1 MLTSGAR
8 PGKLAPMPRA
18 VRLEFPGAIYHVFNR
33 GNYRKELFADAGGA
47 HAFEKALLEVAV
59 RDGWKLH
66 AYAILSNHF
75 HLAVET
81 PNSNLVAGM
90 QWLEG
95 TFASRFNRF
104 HKERGH
110 VFQGRYKALVVQ
122 PGPHL
127 LAVVDYVHLNPVRAG
142 LCKLAGLK
150 EYPFSSYQKF
160 FRHKP
165 PEGLERAAFLTELKL
180 PDSLAG
186 MNRYA
191 EHLQAVLEKDPARR
205 EELDRQFCRGWFLG
219 EQEYREAL
227 IKQLG
232 DKQLRPSWHGP
243 ELQAMREAEWESMVE
258 AKLRELRKDASAIE
272 QDAKSAPWKVEIA
285 RFMRANSNASNP
297 WLAQR
302 LNMGHPSRVSNLVH
316 GR

>member
-1 MLTSGAR
+1 
-8 PGKLAPMPRA
+8 MPRA
-18 VRLEFPGAIYHVFNR
+18 VRLEFPGAIYHVLNR
-33 GNYRKELFADAGGA
+33 GNYRKDLFTDPGSA
-47 HAFEKALLEVAV
+47 HAFEQALFEVA
-59 RDGWKLH
+59 RRNGWKLH

-81 PNSNLVAGM
+81 PNANLVAGM

-95 TFASRFNRF
+95 TFAARFNRF
-104 HKERGH
+104 NKESGH

-122 PGPHL
+122 PGQHL
-127 LAVVDYVHLNPVRAG
+127 LAVVDYIHLNPVRAG
-142 LCKLAGLK
+142 LCPLDGLK

-160 FRHKP
+160 FRAKP
-165 PEGLERAAFLTELKL
+165 PEGLERAAFLTQLKL
-180 PDSLAG
+180 PDSVAG

-191 EHLQAVLEKDPARR
+191 EHLKAVLEKDPGRR

-227 IKQLG
+227 LKQMG

-243 ELQAMREAEWESMVE
+243 ELQAIREAEWESLVT
-258 AKLRELRKDASAIE
+258 ARLRDLRKDAAAVAT
-272 QDAKSAPWKVEIA
+272 DPKGAAWKVAIA
-285 RFMRANSNASNP
+285 RFMRAHSTASNP
-297 WLAQR
+297 WLARR

-316 GR
+316 GRAKGSGQ